1 MQKIIKITILFIF
14 LFIIGIFYVSLTRDT
29 NYNTSNLINKDV
41 PEFQITSFDE
51 SNFFTRDDIKKNN
64 YTLINFWA
72 SWCAPCKIEHPIL
85 MKLSEKKNLMIL
97 GINFKDKELQAKTFL
112 SELGNPYDLL
122 AKDKNGKQSVKFGIY
137 GIPESI
143 LVNKELIII
152 QKFVGP
158 LSVNDYNN
166 IIKIIESL

>member
-1 MQKIIKITILFIF
+1 MQKIIKIIILFIF
-14 LFIIGIFYVSLTRDT
+14 LFVIGIFYISLTRDT
-29 NYNTSNLINKDV
+29 NYNTTSIINKET
-41 PEFQITSFDE
+41 PEFKIISLDNL
-51 SNFFTRDDIKKNN
+51 NFYTRDVIKKNN

-85 MKLSEKKNLMIL
+85 MKLSQKKNLMLL
-97 GINFKDKELQAKTFL
+97 GINFKDKDSQAKTFL

-122 AKDKNGKQSVKFGIY
+122 AKDKNGKHSVKFGIY

-143 LVNKELIII
+143 LVNKELMII

-158 LSVNDYNN
+158 LSVDDYNK
-166 IIKIIESL
+166 IIKIIEQL